1 MSFWS
6 KMSMSRKIVVMMC
19 VGIAAGVYWGPAVT
33 AVKPVGDLFLRLLKM
48 LIVPLVFFTLVAG
61 VTSMESPDSLKK
73 IGGFI
78 VAFYLLSSLVFA
90 AVGTAV
96 ALALRPGRGAEG
108 VLGSVVQEVTV
119 GTYSAIDT
127 ILNWIPENPVAS
139 MANMNMIQV
148 IFFALITGVA
158 LLHLKDRVPVAIAFF
173 RNMADV
179 MIKITE
185 FVMGFAPYG
194 IGALVACVAGTIG
207 GKMMTAIAKFFVAD
221 YAAVLVGMFVVYPLA
236 LKIWNVPALRFF
248 KHVAPAMLVAATTT
262 SSAATLPMEM
272 NIAEEKL
279 GLDESVYGFSL
290 PLGNTMNMNGMAAAF
305 GVIAVFAF
313 DIFGVEITPLRLVQ
327 TVLLGLMLA
336 VGAAGVKGAGIVM
349 SAVFFESLG
358 LPLGLVP
365 ILAAIWPVIDIPHTT
380 GNVTGD
386 MVGTMAAC
394 AKFGKVD
401 WNVFNA
407 DT

>member
-108 VLGSVVQEVTV
+108 VLGSVVKEVTV

-380 GNVTGD
+380 GKVTGD

>member
-1 MSFWS
+1 MNFWS
-6 KMSMSRKIVVMMC
+6 KLSMSRKIVVMMC

-73 IGGFI
+73 IGAGI
-78 VAFYLLSSLVFA
+78 S
-90 AVGTAV
+90 TAV

-108 VLGSVVQEVTV
+108 VLGSVVKEVTV

-158 LLHLKDRVPVAIAFF
+158 LLHLKDRVPVAIAFS

-290 PLGNTMNMNGMAAAF
+290 PLGNTMNMTAAF

-358 LPLGLVP
+358 LPLGRVP

-407 DT
+407 DA

>member
-108 VLGSVVQEVTV
+108 VLGSVVKEVTV

-158 LLHLKDRVPVAIAFF
+158 LLHLKDRVPV
-173 RNMADV
+173 RS
-179 MIKITE
+179 
-185 FVMGFAPYG
+185 P
-194 IGALVACVAGTIG
+194 
-207 GKMMTAIAKFFVAD
+207 
-221 YAAVLVGMFVVYPLA
+221 
-236 LKIWNVPALRFF
+236 
-248 KHVAPAMLVAATTT
+248 
-262 SSAATLPMEM
+262 SSAT
-272 NIAEEKL
+272 
-279 GLDESVYGFSL
+279 
-290 PLGNTMNMNGMAAAF
+290 
-305 GVIAVFAF
+305 
-313 DIFGVEITPLRLVQ
+313 
-327 TVLLGLMLA
+327 
-336 VGAAGVKGAGIVM
+336 
-349 SAVFFESLG
+349 
-358 LPLGLVP
+358 
-365 ILAAIWPVIDIPHTT
+365 WPT
-380 GNVTGD
+380 
-386 MVGTMAAC
+386 
-394 AKFGKVD
+394 
-401 WNVFNA
+401 
-407 DT
+407 

>member
-108 VLGSVVQEVTV
+108 VLGSVVKEVTV

-313 DIFGVEITPLRLVQ
+313 DIFGVEI
-327 TVLLGLMLA
+327 
-336 VGAAGVKGAGIVM
+336 VM